1 MSLSQSQS
9 FFSCQQS
16 TFSTTPTFCIMSSEL
31 ADEVLAQLLSMGY
44 DMDRATNAVVHHHRL
59 TVQDAI
65 DFMEQGE
72 DARDV
77 QFDSQQPVL
86 RLDRRDPLVAAVQAE
101 QAMHARNSAT
111 WQNAGHTARAHD
123 EEDED
128 DDAAA
133 DGGLSAFNLPI
144 EPSAVPM
151 DTSTAPAPQTNT
163 PAPIASRFDRE
174 SQAGYASRESIR
186 FAEERRR
193 AREFAEAT
201 RRQIHDAA
209 LADRLERERKVAAKT
224 SAAPTSV
231 ATTSNAPS
239 QPAAAAASAASGASL
254 QIRLPNNAT
263 FRHQFPASAT
273 MSDVVAYLSEQL
285 GSFSFATHALLQA
298 YPARTF
304 TTNDLS
310 ATVQEL
316 KLCPS
321 AALTVRP
328 LPHHVA
334 ATLASPDATTTAPP
348 VDEAQPQSP
357 GVDAQP
363 EAASAVVANPPQH
376 RAAPRTGIPSSSAL
390 LARFA
395 AGVAAVSPD
404 NVPEQLAP
412 STDARETV
420 AQPPEPEDHRSRNV
434 RAARLQRYAQPTSPT
449 PTPGSVSTP
458 HIEPTNPFPPGT
470 VLSPFLRSWM
480 PGSGGPSTTT
490 SPKLTNIPSL
500 AELALR
506 AVAKLVVAGR
516 HKLRSLDG
524 LSQEV
529 GMQLMAQ
536 LVRDK
541 QLSDKNMGVFL
552 PCHLQVIRLDAYPY
566 VTNELLCAMRF
577 FSLLQELSIRSA
589 EFVTHVG
596 INHIAGLNN
605 LRVLDLGITRLN
617 DQAMP
622 TISQLPL
629 TVLNLERT
637 LITDS
642 GLARLAPLG
651 ATLQHLDI
659 SDCSKLTERG
669 LALLAAFPQLRTLAI
684 AGLPLTDVGRLSN
697 FPELRSLNLARTAI
711 VEGKLDSIRRYIH
724 LVHLS
729 LANTKLGDND
739 VRYLQY
745 LTNLS
750 SLKLPSRF
758 QIGNSSIAHISKL
771 PLTELDL
778 TDYIHVTDEG
788 IQFISALAPTSVLL
802 RFVLEKKNA
811 GFYAVID
818 CVVDLLLDRLVSLSL
833 SNTKLTSAGI
843 PAVAACTKLEVLQL
857 DRTPLKDDV
866 IPLLAPLT
874 RLRTLS
880 LSRTHLT
887 SAVVRSGAFSPFT
900 RLESLNLS
908 WTFIENQGLDQLR
921 LPMLT
926 TLNLDSTRVTANVP
940 LMLTQLPALTTVR
953 MVGIVSEEDT
963 AFEMERQRRMAAH
976 AALMLHDANRF
987 DADHDGR
994 DHDDNEDDHQGD
1006 GDGDG
1011 DGDDDHD
1018 HDGDD
1023 DADNPFDRPFRGQH
1037 GGFPGGF
1044 PGQHGRRRPG
1054 DRGANIAGFGF
1065 QQANPE
1071 PRAFQGNGRVLGGR

>member
-843 PAVAACTKLEVLQL
+843 PAVAGLSQ
-857 DRTPLKDDV
+857 
-866 IPLLAPLT
+866 T
-874 RLRTLS
+874 RFAAVWRFGCKN
-880 LSRTHLT
+880 SRTHISSFDSVHQAGSP
-887 SAVVRSGAFSPFT
+887 SARPHTA
-900 RLESLNLS
+900 
-908 WTFIENQGLDQLR
+908 QG
-921 LPMLT
+921 
-926 TLNLDSTRVTANVP
+926 
-940 LMLTQLPALTTVR
+940 
-953 MVGIVSEEDT
+953 
-963 AFEMERQRRMAAH
+963 
-976 AALMLHDANRF
+976 
-987 DADHDGR
+987 
-994 DHDDNEDDHQGD
+994 
-1006 GDGDG
+1006 
-1011 DGDDDHD
+1011 
-1018 HDGDD
+1018 
-1023 DADNPFDRPFRGQH
+1023 
-1037 GGFPGGF
+1037 
-1044 PGQHGRRRPG
+1044 
-1054 DRGANIAGFGF
+1054 
-1065 QQANPE
+1065 
-1071 PRAFQGNGRVLGGR
+1071 